1 MEINELN
8 THCKKNFK
16 LNINKAQ
23 ENDKVKQK
31 LIQ

>member
-1 MEINELN
+1 MEINELS

-16 LNINKAQ
+16 LNIKH
-23 ENDKVKQK
+23 KKMIKIKQK